1 MIEIGKG
8 GRRLADHFVEVT
20 DMVEVGKGGERVE
33 DHFVGSDQV
42 IAIGKGG
49 QRMELFGVQVPGA
62 RRSTAPNHKRTA
74 PREVRRNGNPRAPLA
89 FVARPVCRCYGPTT
103 MTAPRTN
110 LSAAPRTAQATA
122 LLLAAALLALLLLLR
137 LAAAADRG
145 LDFTDEAFDLIVLSA
160 PARYPAL
167 PTLFGFFLHPLYRAL
182 DGNIAAL
189 RLANFAATYLLGSL
203 FFWSLLAWKFPADRL
218 SPMQRLTAALA
229 LGASALALFGTWMV
243 APSYNSLAL
252 QGSFVIAAATLRLL
266 AAPQRLELP
275 ALLGIGLGGW
285 VVFMAKPTTAALLA
299 LALLALLVAC
309 HPRWLRAVVVAG
321 SAASSLL
328 LATAVALDGSP
339 AAFAQRLLH
348 AAQQAGAQ
356 DSRYSAAGLFR
367 IELPRVDA
375 GVVLFAIAVAL
386 LGLLLRPAR
395 AQEGG
400 RPWLLRGAVAVLA
413 TYGLLALLRLD
424 GWPVAATPDK
434 GVVLLAPLLTSLLL
448 RRRDAATGEQPDGD
462 ASRRRMERGVVIF
475 LAILPWIY
483 AFGTNNNPWHNMGF
497 AASFWVALAVVLT
510 RAPSGPQAP
519 PVSLAAVTVVAVVA
533 STGLL
538 MSAMRHPYRQAS
550 PIGEQEEPV
559 AVRGKALRLSGE
571 TATYLRDA
579 AAGSRAAGLA
589 AETPLIDLTG
599 HSPGL
604 VYALG
609 ARSPGDP
616 WLIGGYPNS
625 DQRAVVGL
633 QLVACS
639 ELASAWLLAEPTGL
653 RRLNEGLVLGAFGAA
668 LEGDYLQVAAWHA
681 PAAPGWK
688 QQAGEQRLYRPQ
700 RPAAE
705 AEVACAR
712 VRAAGGLAP
721 R

>member
-1 MIEIGKG
+1 
-8 GRRLADHFVEVT
+8 
-20 DMVEVGKGGERVE
+20 
-33 DHFVGSDQV
+33 
-42 IAIGKGG
+42 
-49 QRMELFGVQVPGA
+49 
-62 RRSTAPNHKRTA
+62 
-74 PREVRRNGNPRAPLA
+74 
-89 FVARPVCRCYGPTT
+89 

-110 LSAAPRTAQATA
+110 LSAAHPTAQATA
-122 LLLAAALLALLLLLR
+122 LLLAAALFALLLLLR

-145 LDFTDEAFDLIVLSA
+145 LDFTDEAFNLVATAD

-167 PTLFGFFLHPLYRAL
+167 PTLFGFFLHPLHRAL

-189 RLANFAATYLLGSL
+189 RLANFAATYLLGAL
-203 FFWSLLAWKFPADRL
+203 FFWALLAWKFPADRL
-218 SPMQRLTAALA
+218 SPLQRLAAALA
-229 LGASALALFGTWMV
+229 LGASALSLFGTWMV

-252 QGSFVIAAATLRLL
+252 QGSLVIAAATLRLL
-266 AAPQRLELP
+266 TAPPRLELP

-309 HPRWLRAVVVAG
+309 HARWLRAVVVAG
-321 SAASSLL
+321 GAASSLL

-367 IELPRVDA
+367 LELPRVDA
-375 GVVLFAIAVAL
+375 GLVLFAVAVAL

-395 AQEGG
+395 GQEGG
-400 RPWLLRGAVAVLA
+400 RPWLLRGAVAALA
-413 TYGLLALLRLD
+413 AYGLLALWQMD
-424 GWPVAATPDK
+424 GWPVAAMPDK

-448 RRRDAATGEQPDGD
+448 RRRDAAAGEQPEGD
-462 ASRRRMERGVVIF
+462 ASRQRMERGVAIF
-475 LAILPWIY
+475 LALLPWIY

-497 AASFWVALAVVLT
+497 AAAFWVALAVVLT
-510 RAPSGPQAP
+510 RAPSGPRAALA
-519 PVSLAAVTVVAVVA
+519 SLAAVTVVAVVA

-538 MSAMRHPYRQAS
+538 MSAMRHPYRQAT
-550 PIGEQEEPV
+550 PLDEQEQPV
-559 AVRGKALRLSGE
+559 TVRGSALRLSAE
-571 TATYLRDA
+571 TASYLREA
-579 AAGSRAAGLA
+579 AADSRAAGLPDGA
-589 AETPLIDLTG
+589 PMLDLTG
-599 HSPGL
+599 RSPGL

-609 ARSPGDP
+609 ARSPSDP

-625 DQRAVVGL
+625 DQRVINGLHAVG
-633 QLVACS
+633 CS
-639 ELASAWLLAEPTGL
+639 ELAAAWLLVEPTGL
-653 RRLNEGLVLGAFGAA
+653 RRLTEGQVLGSIGAS

-688 QQAGEQRLYRPQ
+688 QRAAEQRLYRPQ

-705 AEVACAR
+705 AEAACAR
-712 VRAAGGLAP
+712 VRAAGGLAT

>member
-1 MIEIGKG
+1 
-8 GRRLADHFVEVT
+8 
-20 DMVEVGKGGERVE
+20 
-33 DHFVGSDQV
+33 
-42 IAIGKGG
+42 
-49 QRMELFGVQVPGA
+49 
-62 RRSTAPNHKRTA
+62 
-74 PREVRRNGNPRAPLA
+74 
-89 FVARPVCRCYGPTT
+89 

-145 LDFTDEAFDLIVLSA
+145 LDFTDEAFNLVATAD

-167 PTLFGFFLHPLYRAL
+167 PTLFGFFLHPLHRAL

-189 RLANFAATYLLGSL
+189 RLANFAATYLLGAL
-203 FFWSLLAWKFPADRL
+203 FFWALLAWKFPADRL
-218 SPMQRLTAALA
+218 SPLQRLAAALA
-229 LGASALALFGTWMV
+229 LGASALSLFGTWMV

-252 QGSFVIAAATLRLL
+252 QGTLVIAAATLRLL
-266 AAPQRLELP
+266 TAPPRLELP

-309 HPRWLRAVVVAG
+309 HERWLRAVVVAG
-321 SAASSLL
+321 GAASSLL

-367 IELPRVDA
+367 MELPRVDA
-375 GVVLFAIAVAL
+375 GLVLFAVAVAL

-395 AQEGG
+395 GQEGG
-400 RPWLLRGAVAVLA
+400 RPWLLRGAAAALA
-413 TYGLLALLRLD
+413 AYGLLALWHMD

-448 RRRDAATGEQPDGD
+448 RRRDAAAGEQPEGD
-462 ASRRRMERGVVIF
+462 ASRQRMERGVVIF

-497 AASFWVALAVVLT
+497 AAAFWVALAVVLT
-510 RAPSGPQAP
+510 RAPSGPRAAP
-519 PVSLAAVTVVAVVA
+519 ASLAAVTVVAVVA

-538 MSAMRHPYRQAS
+538 MSAMRHPYRQAT
-550 PIGEQEEPV
+550 PLDEQEQPV
-559 AVRGKALRLSGE
+559 TVRGSALRLSAE
-571 TATYLRDA
+571 TASYLREA
-579 AAGSRAAGLA
+579 AAGSRAAGLPDGA
-589 AETPLIDLTG
+589 PMLDLTG
-599 HSPGL
+599 RSPGL

-609 ARSPGDP
+609 ARSPSDP

-625 DQRAVVGL
+625 DQRVINGLHAVG
-633 QLVACS
+633 CS
-639 ELASAWLLAEPTGL
+639 ELAVAWLLVEPTGL
-653 RRLNEGLVLGAFGAA
+653 RRLTEGQVLGSIGAS

-688 QQAGEQRLYRPQ
+688 QRAAEQRLYRPQ

-705 AEVACAR
+705 AEAACAR
-712 VRAAGGLAP
+712 VRATGGLAA

>member
-1 MIEIGKG
+1 
-8 GRRLADHFVEVT
+8 
-20 DMVEVGKGGERVE
+20 
-33 DHFVGSDQV
+33 
-42 IAIGKGG
+42 
-49 QRMELFGVQVPGA
+49 
-62 RRSTAPNHKRTA
+62 
-74 PREVRRNGNPRAPLA
+74 
-89 FVARPVCRCYGPTT
+89 

-110 LSAAPRTAQATA
+110 LSAAHPTAQATA
-122 LLLAAALLALLLLLR
+122 LLLAAALFALLLLLR

-145 LDFTDEAFDLIVLSA
+145 LDFTDEAFNLVATAD

-167 PTLFGFFLHPLYRAL
+167 PTLFGFFLHPLHRVL

-189 RLANFAATYLLGSL
+189 RLANFAATYLLGAL

-218 SPMQRLTAALA
+218 SPLQRLAAALA
-229 LGASALALFGTWMV
+229 LGASALSLFGTWMV

-252 QGSFVIAAATLRLL
+252 QGTFVVAAATLRLL

-275 ALLGIGLGGW
+275 ALLGIGVGGW
-285 VVFMAKPTTAALLA
+285 MVFMAKPTTAALLA

-309 HPRWLRAVVVAG
+309 HARWLRAVVVAG
-321 SAASSLL
+321 GAASSLL

-367 IELPRVDA
+367 LELPRVDA
-375 GVVLFAIAVAL
+375 GLVLFAVAVAL

-395 AQEGG
+395 RQEGGQEGG
-400 RPWLLRGAVAVLA
+400 RPWLLRGAVAALA
-413 TYGLLALLRLD
+413 AYGLLALWYMD
-424 GWPVAATPDK
+424 GWPVAAKPDK

-448 RRRDAATGEQPDGD
+448 RRRDAAAGEQPEGD
-462 ASRRRMERGVVIF
+462 ASRQRMERGVAIF

-497 AASFWVALAVVLT
+497 AAAFWVALAVVLT
-510 RAPSGPQAP
+510 RAPSGPRAAAA
-519 PVSLAAVTVVAVVA
+519 SLAAVTVVALVA

-538 MSAMRHPYRQAS
+538 MSAMRHPYRQAT
-550 PIGEQEEPV
+550 PLDEQEQAV
-559 AVRGKALRLSGE
+559 TVRGSALRLSAE
-571 TATYLRDA
+571 TASYLREA
-579 AAGSRAAGLA
+579 AAGSRAAGLPDGA
-589 AETPLIDLTG
+589 PMLDLTG
-599 HSPGL
+599 RSPGL

-609 ARSPGDP
+609 ARSPSDP

-625 DQRAVVGL
+625 DQRVINGL
-633 QLVACS
+633 QSVGCS
-639 ELASAWLLAEPTGL
+639 ELAVAWLLVEPTGL
-653 RRLNEGLVLGAFGAA
+653 RRLNEGAVLASIGAV

-688 QQAGEQRLYRPQ
+688 QGAGEQRLYRPR

-705 AEVACAR
+705 AEAACAR
-712 VRAAGGLAP
+712 VRAAGGLAA

>member
-1 MIEIGKG
+1 
-8 GRRLADHFVEVT
+8 
-20 DMVEVGKGGERVE
+20 
-33 DHFVGSDQV
+33 
-42 IAIGKGG
+42 
-49 QRMELFGVQVPGA
+49 
-62 RRSTAPNHKRTA
+62 
-74 PREVRRNGNPRAPLA
+74 
-89 FVARPVCRCYGPTT
+89 

-110 LSAAPRTAQATA
+110 LSAAHPTAQATA
-122 LLLAAALLALLLLLR
+122 LLLAAALFALLLLLR

-145 LDFTDEAFDLIVLSA
+145 LDFTDEAYNLVATAD

-167 PTLFGFFLHPLYRAL
+167 PTLFGFFLHPLHRAL

-189 RLANFAATYLLGSL
+189 RLANFAATYLLGTL
-203 FFWSLLAWKFPADRL
+203 FFWALLAWKFPADRL
-218 SPMQRLTAALA
+218 SPLQRLAAALA
-229 LGASALALFGTWMV
+229 LGASALSLFGTWMV

-252 QGSFVIAAATLRLL
+252 QGTLVIAAATLRLL
-266 AAPQRLELP
+266 TAPPRLELP

-309 HPRWLRAVVVAG
+309 HARWLRAVVVAG
-321 SAASSLL
+321 GAASSLL

-367 IELPRVDA
+367 LELPRVDA
-375 GVVLFAIAVAL
+375 GLVLFAVAVAL

-395 AQEGG
+395 GQEGV
-400 RPWLLRGAVAVLA
+400 RPWLLRGAVAALA
-413 TYGLLALLRLD
+413 AYGLLALGRMD
-424 GWPVAATPDK
+424 GWPVAAKPDK

-448 RRRDAATGEQPDGD
+448 RRREAAVGEQPGGD
-462 ASRRRMERGVVIF
+462 ASRQRMERGVAIF
-475 LAILPWIY
+475 LALLPWIY

-497 AASFWVALAVVLT
+497 AAAFWVALAVVLT
-510 RAPSGPQAP
+510 RAPSGPRAAP
-519 PVSLAAVTVVAVVA
+519 ASLAAVTVVAVVA

-538 MSAMRHPYRQAS
+538 MSAMRHPYRQAT
-550 PIGEQEEPV
+550 PLDEQEQPV
-559 AVRGKALRLSGE
+559 TVRGSALRLSAE
-571 TATYLRDA
+571 TASYLREA
-579 AAGSRAAGLA
+579 AADSRAAGLPDGA
-589 AETPLIDLTG
+589 PMLDLTG
-599 HSPGL
+599 RSPGL

-609 ARSPGDP
+609 ARSPSDP

-625 DQRAVVGL
+625 DQRVINGLHAVG
-633 QLVACS
+633 CS
-639 ELASAWLLAEPTGL
+639 ELAVAWLLVEPTGL
-653 RRLNEGLVLGAFGAA
+653 RRLTEGQVLGSIGAS

-688 QQAGEQRLYRPQ
+688 QRAAEQRLYRPQ

-705 AEVACAR
+705 AEAACAR
-712 VRAAGGLAP
+712 VRAAGGLAT

>member
-1 MIEIGKG
+1 
-8 GRRLADHFVEVT
+8 
-20 DMVEVGKGGERVE
+20 
-33 DHFVGSDQV
+33 
-42 IAIGKGG
+42 
-49 QRMELFGVQVPGA
+49 
-62 RRSTAPNHKRTA
+62 
-74 PREVRRNGNPRAPLA
+74 
-89 FVARPVCRCYGPTT
+89 

-110 LSAAPRTAQATA
+110 LSAAHPTAQATA
-122 LLLAAALLALLLLLR
+122 LLLAAALFALLLLLR

-145 LDFTDEAFDLIVLSA
+145 LDFTDEAYNLVATAD

-167 PTLFGFFLHPLYRAL
+167 PTLFGFFLHPLHRAL

-189 RLANFAATYLLGSL
+189 RLANFAATYLLGAL
-203 FFWSLLAWKFPADRL
+203 FFWALLAWKFPADRL
-218 SPMQRLTAALA
+218 SPLQRLAAALA
-229 LGASALALFGTWMV
+229 LGASALSLFGTWMV

-252 QGSFVIAAATLRLL
+252 QGTLVIAAATLRLL
-266 AAPQRLELP
+266 TAPPRLELP

-309 HPRWLRAVVVAG
+309 HARWLRAVVVAG
-321 SAASSLL
+321 GAASSLL

-367 IELPRVDA
+367 LELPRVDA
-375 GVVLFAIAVAL
+375 GLVLFAVAVAL

-395 AQEGG
+395 GQEGV
-400 RPWLLRGAVAVLA
+400 RPWLLRGAVAALA
-413 TYGLLALLRLD
+413 AYGLLALWHMD
-424 GWPVAATPDK
+424 GWPVAAKPDK

-448 RRRDAATGEQPDGD
+448 LRRDAAAGEQPEGD
-462 ASRRRMERGVVIF
+462 ASRQRMERGVAIF
-475 LAILPWIY
+475 LALLPWIY

-497 AASFWVALAVVLT
+497 AAAFWVALAVVLT
-510 RAPSGPQAP
+510 RAPSGPRAAP
-519 PVSLAAVTVVAVVA
+519 ASLAAVTVVAVLA

-538 MSAMRHPYRQAS
+538 MSAMRHPYRQAT
-550 PIGEQEEPV
+550 PLDEQEQPV
-559 AVRGKALRLSGE
+559 TVRGSALRLSAE
-571 TATYLRDA
+571 TASYLREA
-579 AAGSRAAGLA
+579 AADSRAAGLPDGA
-589 AETPLIDLTG
+589 PMLDLTG
-599 HSPGL
+599 RAPGL

-609 ARSPGDP
+609 ARSPSDP

-625 DQRAVVGL
+625 DQRVINGLHAVG
-633 QLVACS
+633 CS
-639 ELASAWLLAEPTGL
+639 ELAVAWLLVEPTGL
-653 RRLNEGLVLGAFGAA
+653 RRLTEGQVLGSIGAS

-688 QQAGEQRLYRPQ
+688 QRAAEQRLYRPQ

-705 AEVACAR
+705 AEAACAR
-712 VRAAGGLAP
+712 VRAAGGLAA

>member
-1 MIEIGKG
+1 
-8 GRRLADHFVEVT
+8 
-20 DMVEVGKGGERVE
+20 
-33 DHFVGSDQV
+33 
-42 IAIGKGG
+42 
-49 QRMELFGVQVPGA
+49 
-62 RRSTAPNHKRTA
+62 
-74 PREVRRNGNPRAPLA
+74 
-89 FVARPVCRCYGPTT
+89 

-110 LSAAPRTAQATA
+110 LSAAPPTAQATA
-122 LLLAAALLALLLLLR
+122 LLLAAGLFALLLLLR

-145 LDFTDEAFDLIVLSA
+145 LDFTDEAFNLVATAD

-167 PTLFGFFLHPLYRAL
+167 PTLFGFFLHPLHRAL

-189 RLANFAATYLLGSL
+189 RLANFAATYLLGAL
-203 FFWSLLAWKFPADRL
+203 FFWALLAWKFPADRL
-218 SPMQRLTAALA
+218 SPLQRLAAALA

-243 APSYNSLAL
+243 SPSYNSLAL
-252 QGSFVIAAATLRLL
+252 QGTFVIAAATLRLL
-266 AAPQRLELP
+266 TAPPRLELP
-275 ALLGIGLGGW
+275 ALLGIGVGGW

-299 LALLALLVAC
+299 VALLALLVAC
-309 HPRWLRAVVVAG
+309 HARWLRAVVVAG
-321 SAASSLL
+321 GAASSLL

-356 DSRYSAAGLFR
+356 DSRYSAAGLLR
-367 IELPRVDA
+367 MELPRVDA
-375 GVVLFAIAVAL
+375 GLVLFAIAVAL

-395 AQEGG
+395 GQQGG
-400 RPWLLRGAVAVLA
+400 RPWLLRGAAAALA
-413 TYGLLALLRLD
+413 AYGLLALWHMD
-424 GWPVAATPDK
+424 GWPVAAKPDK

-448 RRRDAATGEQPDGD
+448 LRRDVATGEQPEGD
-462 ASRRRMERGVVIF
+462 PSRQRMERSVAIL

-497 AASFWVALAVVLT
+497 AAAFWVALAVVLT
-510 RAPSGPQAP
+510 RAPQGPGGAP
-519 PVSLAAVTVVAVVA
+519 ASLAAVTVVAVVA

-538 MSAMRHPYRQAS
+538 MSAMRHPYRQAT
-550 PIGEQEEPV
+550 PLDEQEQPV
-559 AVRGKALRLSGE
+559 TVRGSALRLSAE

-579 AAGSRAAGLA
+579 AAGSQAAGLPDGA
-589 AETPLIDLTG
+589 PMLDLSG
-599 HSPGL
+599 RSPGL

-625 DQRAVVGL
+625 DQRVVIGL
-633 QLVACS
+633 QSVGCS
-639 ELASAWLLAEPTGL
+639 ELAAAWLLVEPTGL
-653 RRLNEGLVLGAFGAA
+653 RRLTEGLVLGSFGAA

-688 QQAGEQRLYRPQ
+688 QRAAEQRLYRPQ
-700 RPAAE
+700 RPVAE
-705 AEVACAR
+705 AEAACAR
-712 VRAAGGLAP
+712 VRAAGGLAA

>member
-1 MIEIGKG
+1 
-8 GRRLADHFVEVT
+8 
-20 DMVEVGKGGERVE
+20 
-33 DHFVGSDQV
+33 
-42 IAIGKGG
+42 
-49 QRMELFGVQVPGA
+49 
-62 RRSTAPNHKRTA
+62 
-74 PREVRRNGNPRAPLA
+74 
-89 FVARPVCRCYGPTT
+89 

-110 LSAAPRTAQATA
+110 LSAAHPTAQATA
-122 LLLAAALLALLLLLR
+122 LLLAAALFALLLLLR

-145 LDFTDEAFDLIVLSA
+145 LDFTDEAYNLVATAD

-167 PTLFGFFLHPLYRAL
+167 PTLFGFFLHPLHRAL

-189 RLANFAATYLLGSL
+189 RLANFAATYLLGAL
-203 FFWSLLAWKFPADRL
+203 FFWALLAWKFPADRL
-218 SPMQRLTAALA
+218 SPLQRLAAALA
-229 LGASALALFGTWMV
+229 LGASALSLFGTWMV

-252 QGSFVIAAATLRLL
+252 QGTLVVAASILRLL
-266 AAPQRLELP
+266 TAPPRLELP

-309 HPRWLRAVVVAG
+309 HERWLRAVVVAG
-321 SAASSLL
+321 GAASSLL

-348 AAQQAGAQ
+348 AAQLAGAQ

-367 IELPRVDA
+367 MELPRVDA
-375 GVVLFAIAVAL
+375 GLVLFAVAVAL

-395 AQEGG
+395 GQEGG
-400 RPWLLRGAVAVLA
+400 RPWLLRGAVAALA
-413 TYGLLALLRLD
+413 AYGLLALWHMD
-424 GWPVAATPDK
+424 GWPVAAKPDK

-448 RRRDAATGEQPDGD
+448 RRRDAAAGEQPEGD
-462 ASRRRMERGVVIF
+462 ASRQRMERGVAIF
-475 LAILPWIY
+475 LALLPWIY

-497 AASFWVALAVVLT
+497 AAAFWVALAVVLT
-510 RAPSGPQAP
+510 RAPSGPRAALA
-519 PVSLAAVTVVAVVA
+519 SLAAVTVVAVVA

-538 MSAMRHPYRQAS
+538 MSAMRHPYRQAT
-550 PIGEQEEPV
+550 PLDEQEQPV
-559 AVRGKALRLSGE
+559 TVRGSALRLSAE
-571 TATYLRDA
+571 TATYLREA
-579 AAGSRAAGLA
+579 AADSRAAGLPDGA
-589 AETPLIDLTG
+589 PMLDLTG
-599 HSPGL
+599 RSPGL

-609 ARSPGDP
+609 ARSPSDP

-625 DQRAVVGL
+625 DQRVINGL
-633 QLVACS
+633 QSVGCS
-639 ELASAWLLAEPTGL
+639 ELAVAWLLVEPTGL
-653 RRLNEGLVLGAFGAA
+653 RRLTEGQVLGSIGAS

-688 QQAGEQRLYRPQ
+688 QRAAEQRLYRPQ

-705 AEVACAR
+705 AEAACAR
-712 VRAAGGLAP
+712 VRAAGGLAT

>member
-1 MIEIGKG
+1 
-8 GRRLADHFVEVT
+8 
-20 DMVEVGKGGERVE
+20 
-33 DHFVGSDQV
+33 
-42 IAIGKGG
+42 
-49 QRMELFGVQVPGA
+49 
-62 RRSTAPNHKRTA
+62 
-74 PREVRRNGNPRAPLA
+74 
-89 FVARPVCRCYGPTT
+89 

-110 LSAAPRTAQATA
+110 PSAAHPTAQATA
-122 LLLAAALLALLLLLR
+122 LLLAAALFALLLLLR

-145 LDFTDEAFDLIVLSA
+145 FDFTDEAFNLVAIAA
-160 PARYPAL
+160 PERYPAL
-167 PTLFGFFLHPLYRAL
+167 PTLFGFFLHPLHRAL

-218 SPMQRLTAALA
+218 SPLQRLAAALA
-229 LGASALALFGTWMV
+229 LGASALSLFGTWMV

-252 QGSFVIAAATLRLL
+252 QGTFVVAAATLRLM

-275 ALLGIGLGGW
+275 ALLGIGVGGW

-309 HPRWLRAVVVAG
+309 HARWLRAVVVAG
-321 SAASSLL
+321 GAASSLL

-339 AAFAQRLLH
+339 AAFAQRLLQ
-348 AAQQAGAQ
+348 AAHQAGAL

-367 IELPRVDA
+367 LELPRVDA

-395 AQEGG
+395 GQEGG
-400 RPWLLRGAVAVLA
+400 RRWLLTSALAVLA
-413 TYGLLALLRLD
+413 GYGLLALWRTD
-424 GWPVAATPDK
+424 GWPVGAQPDK
-434 GVVLLAPLLTSLLL
+434 GVLLLAPLVTSLLL

-462 ASRRRMERGVVIF
+462 ASRQRMERGVAIF
-475 LAILPWIY
+475 LALLPWIY

-510 RAPSGPQAP
+510 RETSEPSGPGAAQVPSA
-519 PVSLAAVTVVAVVA
+519 SLASVTVVAVVA
-533 STGLL
+533 SIALL
-538 MSAMRHPYRQAS
+538 MSGMRHPYRQAA
-550 PIGEQEEPV
+550 PIGEQEQPV
-559 AVRGKALRLSGE
+559 VVRGSALRLSGE

-579 AAGSRAAGLA
+579 VAGSRAAGLA

-604 VYALG
+604 VYAVG
-609 ARSPGDP
+609 GRSPGDP
-616 WLIGGYPNS
+616 WLIGGYPTS
-625 DQRAVVGL
+625 DARVVIGL
-633 QLVACS
+633 QSVACS
-639 ELASAWLLAEPTGL
+639 ELASAWLLVEPTGL
-653 RRLNEGLVLGAFGAA
+653 RRLNEAAVLGAIGAV

-688 QQAGEQRLYRPQ
+688 QGAGEQRLYRPR

-705 AEVACAR
+705 AEAACAR
-712 VRAAGGLAP
+712 VRAAGGRAA